1 MFLGYLFRA
10 CKRFFRSDA
19 HVHTYSNKHVTGFGW
34 CLKNMKPTLELTW
47 IPPGWEAQR
56 VWFVWLTEVKQRDVA
71 EGLVC
76 LRGAAT
82 STAGCY

>member
-10 CKRFFRSDA
+10 CKRFCRSDT
-19 HVHTYSNKHVTGFGW
+19 HVHTYSNMRVW
-34 CLKNMKPTLELTW
+34 VVPQNMKPTVELTW
-47 IPPGWEAQR
+47 VPPGVGGQR
-56 VWFVWLTEVKQRDVA
+56 AWLVWQTELKQRDVV